1 MVLKACGTDDPQLC
15 GISYI
20 CTKQWQPHKWSVK
33 LKSSRRRESAVFDL
47 IAQPHYILFQL
58 PASQISGDNHPPEA
72 ASWDVQVLLDRD
84 RQRID
89 FCPSFIRRDIMSHR
103 PSTPPHSQDAP
114 SLSLF
119 STLCF
124 LHFSFFFSL
133 QSHPTMGFSSSFFCF
148 HFLSIISVCLFVVFL
163 SSPHQLLLMSFT
175 VHEDLISVWELHLFS
190 SLTRL

>member
-1 MVLKACGTDDPQLC
+1 MVLQACGTDDPQLC

-33 LKSSRRRESAVFDL
+33 LKSSWRRESVVFDL

-119 STLCF
+119 SALCF

-148 HFLSIISVCLFVVFL
+148 FAFTSSPLFQFVCLWFSFPPPISSSWCHSLFTRIWLVFENCIY
-163 SSPHQLLLMSFT
+163 SP
-175 VHEDLISVWELHLFS
+175 
-190 SLTRL
+190 R

>member
-1 MVLKACGTDDPQLC
+1 MVLKAGGTDDPQLC

-20 CTKQWQPHKWSVK
+20 CTKHWQPHKWSVK
-33 LKSSRRRESAVFDL
+33 LKSSRRRESVVFDL

-58 PASQISGDNHPPEA
+58 PVSQISGDNHPPEA

-119 STLCF
+119 SALCF
-124 LHFSFFFSL
+124 LHF
-133 QSHPTMGFSSSFFCF
+133 
-148 HFLSIISVCLFVVFL
+148 HFFL
-163 SSPHQLLLMSFT
+163 SSVTPNNGFLFFFFLLSLP
-175 VHEDLISVWELHLFS
+175 LHYFSLFVCGFPFLPPS
-190 SLTRL
+190 APPDVIHCSRGFD